1 MMNQR
6 NSALNLFKRIINV
19 VIGNGDG
26 TALSIGSEERNSTY
40 IQIEIMNNL
49 SAKPNEGVVRM
60 FNLSDSTE
68 NQIREKG
75 KRIRILAGH
84 DGKPILIHDGDISRV
99 DREPDEE
106 GLNRITSV
114 TFAGNLIKLSQ
125 SIFNKAYSGQV
136 AVKQIVQDAIPTF
149 GLDYTDIDQIP
160 DNEFLN
166 DYSFTGKTSDLLDE
180 ILDPIKIQWFENNN
194 FIKFSAREKTPEPTE
209 SVVLLNSNTG
219 LIGSPSITDKGA
231 KFTSVLNGR
240 IVLNSQIKIESNLV
254 NGVYKVIQT
263 LNSGDNRTGKF
274 TTEGIVTNLE
284 QS

>member
-1 MMNQR
+1 M
-6 NSALNLFKRIINV
+6 ALNLFKRIINV
-19 VIGNGDG
+19 VIGNGEG
-26 TALSIGSEERNSTY
+26 TALSIGSSERNSTY
-40 IQIEIMNNL
+40 IQMEIMKNI
-49 SAKPNEGVVRM
+49 SSKVNEGVVRM

-75 KRIRILAGH
+75 KRVRVFAGYN
-84 DGKPILIHDGDISRV
+84 GKPILIHDGEITRV
-99 DREPDEE
+99 DRDPDEE
-106 GLNRITSV
+106 SLNRITSV
-114 TFAGNLIKLSQ
+114 SLAGKLIKISQ

-149 GLDYTDIDQIP
+149 GLDYADIDQIP

-180 ILDPIKIQWFENNN
+180 ILDPIKIQWFENDN
-194 FIKFSAREKTPEPTE
+194 FIRFSAREKTPETTE

-219 LIGSPSITDKGA
+219 LIGSASITEKGA
-231 KFTSVLNGR
+231 KFISRLNGR
-240 IVLNSQIKIESNLV
+240 ITLNSQIKIESNLV

-274 TTEGIVTNLE
+274 TTEGIVTNIE

>member
-1 MMNQR
+1 MN
-6 NSALNLFKRIINV
+6 LPKRIINV
-19 VIGNGDG
+19 QIGNGEG
-26 TALSIGSEERNSTY
+26 TALSIGTSERNSTY
-40 IQIEIMNNL
+40 IQMEIMKNI
-49 SAKPNEGVVRM
+49 SSKVNEGVVRM

-75 KRIRILAGH
+75 KRVRVFAGYN
-84 DGKPILIHDGDISRV
+84 GKPILIHDGEITRV
-99 DREPDEE
+99 DRDPDEE
-106 GLNRITSV
+106 SLNRITSV
-114 TFAGNLIKLSQ
+114 SLAGKLIKISQ

-149 GLDYTDIDQIP
+149 GLDYADIDQIP

-180 ILDPIKIQWFENNN
+180 ILDPIKIQWFENDN
-194 FIKFSAREKTPEPTE
+194 FIRFSAREKTPETTE

-219 LIGSPSITDKGA
+219 LIGSASITEKGA
-231 KFTSVLNGR
+231 KFTSRLNGR
-240 IVLNSQIKIESNLV
+240 ITLNSQIKIESNLV

-274 TTEGIVTNLE
+274 TTEGIVTNIV

>member
-1 MMNQR
+1 
-6 NSALNLFKRIINV
+6 LNLPKRIINV
-19 VIGNGDG
+19 QIGNGEG
-26 TALSIGSEERNSTY
+26 TALSIGTSERNSTY
-40 IQIEIMNNL
+40 IQMEIMKNI
-49 SAKPNEGVVRM
+49 SSKVNEGVVRM

-75 KRIRILAGH
+75 KRVRVFAGYN
-84 DGKPILIHDGDISRV
+84 GKPILIHDGEITRV
-99 DREPDEE
+99 DRDPDEE
-106 GLNRITSV
+106 SLNRITSV
-114 TFAGNLIKLSQ
+114 SLAGKLIKISQ

-149 GLDYTDIDQIP
+149 GLDYADIDQIP

-180 ILDPIKIQWFENNN
+180 ILDPIKIQWFENDN
-194 FIKFSAREKTPEPTE
+194 FIRFSAREKTPETTE

-219 LIGSPSITDKGA
+219 LIGSASITEKGA
-231 KFTSVLNGR
+231 KFTSRLNGR
-240 IVLNSQIKIESNLV
+240 ITLNSQIKIESNLV

-274 TTEGIVTNLE
+274 TSEGIVTNIV

>member
-1 MMNQR
+1 
-6 NSALNLFKRIINV
+6 LNLPKRIINV
-19 VIGNGDG
+19 QIGNGEG
-26 TALSIGSEERNSTY
+26 TALSIGTSERNSTY
-40 IQIEIMNNL
+40 IQMEIMKNI
-49 SAKPNEGVVRM
+49 SSKVNEGVVRM

-75 KRIRILAGH
+75 KRVRVFAGYN
-84 DGKPILIHDGDISRV
+84 GKPILIHDGEITRV
-99 DREPDEE
+99 DRDPDEE
-106 GLNRITSV
+106 SLNRITSV
-114 TFAGNLIKLSQ
+114 SLAGKLIKISQ

-149 GLDYTDIDQIP
+149 GLDYADIDQIP

-180 ILDPIKIQWFENNN
+180 ILDPIKIQWFENDN
-194 FIKFSAREKTPEPTE
+194 FIRFSAREKTPETTE

-219 LIGSPSITDKGA
+219 LIGSASITEKGA
-231 KFTSVLNGR
+231 KFTSRLNGR
-240 IVLNSQIKIESNLV
+240 ITLNSQIKIESNLV

-274 TTEGIVTNLE
+274 TTEGIVTNIV